1 MSKAVNLRLQRRL
14 KCILAGTTAILASS
28 YAGSVFAADV
38 DGSTL
43 EEVTVTAQRREQN
56 SRDVPISLTVFSAA
70 AIAQQNFQGVESYFS
85 QTPNVSFISTG
96 SRDRKQLSLRG
107 VSDQLSADSNIKQG
121 SFGFYID
128 ELNVAAGTSNPQ
140 IVDIDRIEILRG
152 PQGTYFGRNSVGGAV
167 NITTKQPTNDFYGE
181 TGLQYSSFNT
191 LDAHVIL
198 NLPIID
204 ERLAVRLV
212 GRYETSDGNIKNINP
227 IGGGNDD
234 KYTYG
239 KAIIRFTPND
249 RLTID
254 LTGTASKENVGMR
267 DGVPSGV
274 LATFSKDVLYG
285 GPPYNGVAIPDGVGF
300 WPQNTDEVN
309 FNRKQDVGTRF
320 NYVSNRIKYNAD
332 SFTVTNVLGYIDSNE
347 FLMGDI
353 DGSSIDFFYE
363 QESIKRSSLSEELRF
378 QSVPGKIID
387 WTVGAMYARDIGHT
401 RQFTYT
407 GAENPFGLPDG
418 FEVTSSFSDA
428 SSKSYAVFGEGVWHV
443 DPKLAVTLG
452 ARYTKEKVEN
462 DSYNTSSGAINNY
475 VNAGA
480 TFSNFSPRLSV
491 NYLAT
496 DDINLYATIAR
507 GFKAGGVQASSVNT
521 SYAPETLWN
530 YEIGMKS
537 ELWDKRLQLNTS
549 VFYMDWKNMQT
560 EYAFAVS
567 TGNGVEFQT
576 GIGNAA
582 SAHSYGLETEATAR
596 VLPSLT
602 LSAGAGYNNATFS
615 DYKNSVADGVITDLS
630 GKRLPN
636 APKWTL
642 HADSEYTHKFG
653 NEFNGFARLEW
664 FYKGGIVPDLTSEVH
679 SGFPWDVPSYNV
691 WNLRAGVDKDTWSVT
706 AFAENLFDKKYYTN
720 AYEKAFAGGM
730 FLEPSYRNFG
740 VKVTVRTR

>member
-1 MSKAVNLRLQRRL
+1 MNKAVNERLQRRMRRTM
-14 KCILAGTTAILASS
+14 AGATALVA
-28 YAGSVFAADV
+28 ALGGGGVLAAD
-38 DGSTL
+38 DATTL

-56 SRDVPISLTVFSAA
+56 SREVPVSLTVFSAQ
-70 AIAQQNFQGVESYFS
+70 AIEQQNFQGVDSYFA

-107 VSDQLSADSNIKQG
+107 VSDQLSPDSNIKQG

-152 PQGTYFGRNSVGGAV
+152 PQGTYFGRNSVGGAI
-167 NITTKQPTNDFYGE
+167 NITTKQPSNNFYGE
-181 TGLQYSSFNT
+181 AGLQYSSFNT
-191 LDAHVIL
+191 LDAHAIL
-198 NLPIID
+198 NLPLVD
-204 ERLAVRLV
+204 DRLAVRIV
-212 GRYETSDGNIKNINP
+212 GRHETSDGNIKNINP
-227 IGGGNDD
+227 IGGGNSN

-239 KAIIRFTPND
+239 KTIIRFTPND

-274 LATFSKDVLYG
+274 LGTFSKTVLYA

-309 FNRKQDVGTRF
+309 FNRKQDVGTSF
-320 NYVSNRIKYNAD
+320 NYVSNRVRYNAD
-332 SFTVTNVLGYIDSNE
+332 AFTVTNILGYIDSNE
-347 FLMGDI
+347 FLNGDI

-378 QSVPGKIID
+378 QSVPGRAID
-387 WTVGAMYARDIGHT
+387 WTAGAIYARDIGHT

-407 GAENPFGLPDG
+407 GAQNPFGLPDG

-428 SSKSYAVFGEGVWHV
+428 TSRSYALFGEGVWHV
-443 DPKLAVTLG
+443 DRRLAVTLG
-452 ARYTKEKVEN
+452 ARYTKEKVEV
-462 DSYNTSSGAINNY
+462 DSYDTSSGTINNY
-475 VNAGA
+475 VNGDAS
-480 TFSNFSPRLSV
+480 FSNFSPRLSL
-491 NYLAT
+491 NYLAAERV
-496 DDINLYATIAR
+496 NVYATIAR
-507 GFKAGGVQASSVNT
+507 GFKAGGLQASSVNN

-530 YEIGMKS
+530 YEIGVKS
-537 ELWDKRLQLNTS
+537 ELWEQRLQLNTS

-567 TGNGVEFQT
+567 TGNGVQFQT

-582 SAHSYGLETEATAR
+582 SARSYGLETEAVAR

-602 LSAGAGYNNATFS
+602 LSAGAGYNKATFS
-615 DYKNSVADGVITDLS
+615 DYKNAFADGQITDLT
-630 GKRLPN
+630 GKQLPN

-642 HADSEYTHKFG
+642 HADGEYAHNFG
-653 NEFNGFARLEW
+653 NQFEGFARLEW
-664 FYKGGIVPDLTSEVH
+664 FYKGGIVPNLTSEVH
-679 SGFPWDVPSYNV
+679 SGFPWNVPSFNV
-691 WNLRAGVDKDTWSVT
+691 WNLRAGVNNDSWSLN
-706 AFAENLFDKKYYTN
+706 AFAENLFNKKYYTN

-730 FLEPSYRNFG
+730 FLEPSYRRFG
-740 VKVTVRTR
+740 VKIIVKTR